1 MEDRVEPGEVKWGG
15 CDRVG
20 QVGGWGGR
28 SRGGLGG
35 AQDGNAGE
43 LVWAGWSKRSCSQ
56 KECV

>member
-1 MEDRVEPGEVKWGG
+1 M
-15 CDRVG
+15 G